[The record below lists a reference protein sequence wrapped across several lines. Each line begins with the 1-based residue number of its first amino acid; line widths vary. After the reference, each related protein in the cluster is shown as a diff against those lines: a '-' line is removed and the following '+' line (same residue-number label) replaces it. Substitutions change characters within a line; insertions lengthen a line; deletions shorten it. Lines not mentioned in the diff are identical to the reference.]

1 MHDPGPGPRSSSGG
15 APIRFLVLLAFI
27 AVPLGEIAIFIKVG
41 SLIGLWPTLASIVA
55 TAILGVALLRRQ
67 GLATLAKAQQSLD
80 QGGIPLDA
88 MFHGILLLVPAVRL
102 WAGRRAW
109 NMVKS
114 SREVQVT
121 IDGTWERTA
130 HPPEREARQ
139 RPARP
144 AIEGGAGE
152 DGSSPWRTNGKDNQ

>member
-1 MHDPGPGPRSSSGG
+1 M
-15 APIRFLVLLAFI
+15 
-27 AVPLGEIAIFIKVG
+27 PLGEIAIFIKVG

-88 MFHGILLLVPAVRL
+88 MFHGILLLIAGALLLTPGFLTDALGFLLLVPAVRL